1 MLQPTKMAADR
12 TVCGWAEAGGSRP
25 PVPEPRDVK
34 EPSQRLIAQDQ
45 GAAFLLDS
53 LPLSGLLQISIRLL
67 QTTFTFIAPE
77 FRKPRQEICEVGQPV
92 LHSERVLRKKKKSH
106 SLGSFITPP
115 GRVESVGL
123 PSSVSFL
130 PCENLGLVGKDC
142 SVQPYNLNS
151 PMNDKLSG
159 SGMNEQRYRSL
170 CIAALAFLGPARPA
184 YNMAGGVCNTGWG
197 RGR

>member
-12 TVCGWAEAGGSRP
+12 TVCDWAEAGGSRP
-25 PVPEPRDVK
+25 Q
-34 EPSQRLIAQDQ
+34 SQGCERAKSEADSSGP

-67 QTTFTFIAPE
+67 QTTSTFIAPE

-159 SGMNEQRYRSL
+159 SGMNGQRYRSL